1 MSEVVNKA
9 TLAKETTGV
18 LASLTTGQKMKRCL

>member
-9 TLAKETTGV
+9 KLAKETTGV
-18 LASLTTGQKMKRCL
+18 LASLTTGQKMKHS